1 LHLAYFWLCLALF
14 LKGGQY
20 LVSVPEAAARHAAAV
35 GAVGTMIIAIMPR
48 VSLGHSGRDLVLPRP
63 MLAAY
68 ALFVLTPV
76 LRVASPFLK
85 DDLSQI
91 AMMASGLC
99 WMGAFAIFL
108 TTFAP
113 ILLSPRVDQK

>member
-1 LHLAYFWLCLALF
+1 
-14 LKGGQY
+14 
-20 LVSVPEAAARHAAAV
+20 
-35 GAVGTMIIAIMPR
+35 
-48 VSLGHSGRDLVLPRP
+48 